1 MCYNACG
8 CVNTVIGD
16 YMDYKLIAL
25 DIDGTLTNSKKEIL
39 PRTRYAL
46 LEAQA
51 QGKKLILASGRHP
64 IGIYPIA
71 QDLMLERYGGYIM
84 SFNGGK
90 IIDCSTNRTVVSKM
104 FPHEYLSDIVSVLK
118 DSNITVITFDDKKIY
133 ADGKVNDYTY
143 IERDVIKAEMVV
155 VPDFVSAIKFDFNKI
170 LLAGEPYELDR
181 YQKILTERYD
191 GLLDIYKSAPY
202 FLELMPFG
210 VSKGSMLPLLL
221 DKLGVGREELI
232 AFGDNYND
240 MTMIG
245 YAGFGVV
252 MGNGEEELKKIANYV
267 CESNDDDG
275 IAKTIEKYV
284 LK

>member
-1 MCYNACG
+1 
-8 CVNTVIGD
+8 
-16 YMDYKLIAL
+16 MDYKLIATDL
-25 DIDGTLTNSKKEIL
+25 DGTLTNSKKEIS
-39 PRTRYAL
+39 PRNRYAL

-51 QGKKLILASGRHP
+51 QGKTLILASGRHP
-64 IGIYPIA
+64 LGVLPIA
-71 QDLMLERYGGYIM
+71 HDLMMERYGGYIM

-90 IIDCSTNRTVVSKM
+90 IIDCSTGRTVASKY
-104 FPHEYLSDIVSVLK
+104 FPIEYLPDIVSVLQ

-133 ADGKVNDYTY
+133 ANTKVNDYTY
-143 IERDVIKAEMVV
+143 IERDVLKTEMVT
-155 VPDFVSAIKFDFNKI
+155 VPDMVQAVKFDVNKI
-170 LLAGEPYELDR
+170 LLAGEPDELDR
-181 YQKILTERYD
+181 YQQILIKRYD

-210 VSKGSMLPLLL
+210 VSKGSMMPHLLNH
-221 DKLGVGREELI
+221 LGVGREKLI

-252 MGNGEEELKKIANYV
+252 MGNGEEEIKKIANYV

-275 IAKTIEKYV
+275 VAKTIEKFV
-284 LK
+284 LKK